1 MSYVSEQDSTPFKL
15 GISTSSPGAEAI
27 YTHCRLLVALGL
39 VTPWLQSANTQFLL
53 HKKRYTVTLN
63 T

>member
-1 MSYVSEQDSTPFKL
+1 MCLNKTLLQYKL

-39 VTPWLQSANTQFLL
+39 VTPWLQSANPKFLL
-53 HKKRYTVTLN
+53 HKKRYMYTVTLN

>member
-1 MSYVSEQDSTPFKL
+1 MCLNKTLIKYKL

-39 VTPWLQSANTQFLL
+39 VTPWLQSANTQFLF